1 MLYNGEELGTGEGP
15 ETELAVD
22 PIEGTRLVAH
32 GRPGAI
38 SVIAA
43 AEKGGAVQPRPR
55 FLRGQAG
62 SGPRGPRGH

>member
-43 AEKGGAVQPRPR
+43 AEKGGCSTPAPVFTRP
-55 FLRGQAG
+55 
-62 SGPRGPRGH
+62 SW